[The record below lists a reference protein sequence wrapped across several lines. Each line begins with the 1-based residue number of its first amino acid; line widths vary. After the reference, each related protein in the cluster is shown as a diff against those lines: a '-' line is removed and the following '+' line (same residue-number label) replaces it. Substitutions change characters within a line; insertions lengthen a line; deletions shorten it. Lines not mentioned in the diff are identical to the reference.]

1 MKRIVEIKDDEE
13 SKTVDEK
20 AKAIEESK
28 GV

>member
-20 AKAIEESK
+20 AKAVEESK